1 MLYAVLCRLGRPAG
15 EYPTLSG
22 AVQSVGIAWWQVA
35 DSTWLVQSDRSA
47 SDVRDAIRAAI
58 TPEDLAL
65 VFPVDVGPGVWTS
78 LAHQKYGRKFL
89 ESAMAHGR
97 AESSAP
103 RPTA

>member
-22 AVQSVGIAWWQVA
+22 AVQSVGVAWWQVA

-47 SDVRDAIRAAI
+47 AEVRDAIAAAI
-58 TPEDLAL
+58 TDDDLAL
-65 VFPVDVGPGVWTS
+65 VFPVEVGPAVWTS

-89 ESAMAHGR
+89 ESAMAHSR
-97 AESSAP
+97 NESGAHRS
-103 RPTA
+103 